1 MPTVPFVLL
10 LLATLARCTPLPGV
24 KCDGLQ
30 QTQHGFDLGPLM
42 SCSPPSGSDLE
53 RECSNVN
60 YPIPEVVL
68 RDQTF
73 RIDVIQSVLN
83 RIDDAFQ
90 NSGPDARTACRR
102 AFRDELCSFYFPR
115 CSDDHCTVNVSFNC
129 TRVEEACPDEF
140 RFGEFCPNVSPHE
153 GVYPIEPCRQKEEV
167 QVPLGSCAPYVDQ
180 KLPAW
185 LLVHTKAFEGQAQT
199 VYTVL
204 SRKNETCAEE
214 FLSHA
219 CQSVGRCWSQGCRLE
234 RSNSKDQCNSVD
246 SWWVL
251 CPQCMCQFDLMS
263 WSLST
268 RLGW

>member
-1 MPTVPFVLL
+1 MQQTQLLGVYYRRGKRCSFRQQIMPTVPFVFL

-73 RIDVIQSVLN
+73 RIDVIQFVLN
-83 RIDDAFQ
+83 RINDAFQ
-90 NSGPDARTACRR
+90 DSRPDAQEACRR
-102 AFRDELCSFYFPR
+102 AFREELCSFYFPR

-129 TRVEEACPDEF
+129 TRVEEACPDDVNF
-140 RFGEFCPNVSPHE
+140 SEFCPNVSPHE

-167 QVPLGSCAPYVDQ
+167 QVPLGSCALYVDQ
-180 KLPAW
+180 RLPPW
-185 LLVHTKAFEGQAQT
+185 LLVHTKAFEGVAQT
-199 VYTVL
+199 VYEVL
-204 SRKNETCAEE
+204 SRKNGTCAEK

-219 CQSVGRCWSQGCRLE
+219 CQRFGRCWSQGCRLE
-234 RSNSKDQCNSVD
+234 RSNSRDQCNSVD
-246 SWWVL
+246 SW
-251 CPQCMCQFDLMS
+251 
-263 WSLST
+263 
-268 RLGW
+268 

>member
-1 MPTVPFVLL
+1 MPTVPFVFL
-10 LLATLARCTPLPGV
+10 LLATLARCTPIPGV

-68 RDQTF
+68 QDRTF
-73 RIDVIQSVLN
+73 RIDIIQSVMDRVN
-83 RIDDAFQ
+83 YASQSSD
-90 NSGPDARTACRR
+90 PDARTACRR

-129 TRVEEACPDEF
+129 TRVEEACPDDREF
-140 RFGEFCPNVSPHE
+140 GVFCPNVSPHE

-167 QVPLGSCAPYVDQ
+167 QVPLGSCALYVDQ
-180 KLPAW
+180 RLPAW
-185 LLVHTKAFEGQAQT
+185 LLVHTKAFEGEAQM
-199 VYTVL
+199 VYAVL
-204 SRKNETCAEE
+204 SRKNETCAEK

-246 SWWVL
+246 SW
-251 CPQCMCQFDLMS
+251 
-263 WSLST
+263 
-268 RLGW
+268 